1 MPPISSEVL
10 SLGRLI
16 RGEERFTVPRFQR
29 NYAWEEDH
37 VESFWRDIFNIF
49 GDDGAD
55 YFLGA
60 IVITNRGAEGPIV
73 IDGQQRLITTCVLL
87 AALRSVVAE
96 TGQAELV
103 REAVD
108 DILLAGTGGEPRIL
122 LNRVDRI
129 FYDRYVA
136 GEATI
141 GDMTAMRRDDALPMS
156 NRLLADC
163 FCFMHRQLK
172 TFIAEGWTESRL
184 AEAVLKAIDE
194 QIFVIRLDV
203 RSDYDAFV
211 LFETLNDRGLSL
223 SEADL
228 LKNFLLSVAGARF
241 DDTHAD
247 WETIE
252 GYLGGERLLKFVR
265 HHWLSSR
272 GMTSRAGLFADIKRE
287 IGGPGEVAA
296 YTEQLCV
303 ASEYYAALRDPSSRI
318 WAGFG
323 PERRAILVERIQ
335 DLAVLRSE
343 QVFVVLLAGLETDQS
358 SFPELLEMLISFTFR
373 YTTICSFSPSV
384 LLPAFIDAARH
395 IRETGRCDAG
405 DVFDRFLRPLY
416 PSDSQFHSAFS
427 RRTIRNNGLARYI
440 LRRINGHISRESGAG
455 RNAPGTDLEHILP
468 KRFQRNWTVDRKDF
482 PGSPE
487 RYVHRLGNMTLL
499 ATQLNRELGNQPFEA
514 KREVFASEPL
524 EITQMIAEDP
534 RWTAEAIG
542 RRQNWMAGIAI
553 KIWRCP

>member
-16 RGEERFTVPRFQR
+16 RGEEKFTVPRFQR

-49 GDDGAD
+49 GDDSAD

-60 IVITNRGAEGPIV
+60 IVVTDRGVDGPIV

-87 AALRSVVAE
+87 AALRSVLAE
-96 TGQAELV
+96 TGKADLV
-103 REAVD
+103 QEAVAQL
-108 DILLAGTGGEPRIL
+108 LLAETDAQPRIV
-122 LNRVDRI
+122 LNRADRI
-129 FYDRYVA
+129 FYDRYIA
-136 GEATI
+136 GEAPV
-141 GDMTAMRRDDALPMS
+141 DEMMAMRRDDALPLS

-172 TFIAEGWTESRL
+172 TFICDGWSEGRL
-184 AEAVLKAIDE
+184 AEEVLKAIDDK
-194 QIFVIRLDV
+194 IFVIRLDV

-223 SEADL
+223 SESDL
-228 LKNFLLSVAGARF
+228 LKNYLLSVAGERVEE
-241 DDTHAD
+241 THAD

-252 GYLGGERLLKFVR
+252 GNLGGERLLKFVR

-272 GMTSRAGLFADIKRE
+272 GMTSRAGLFPDIKRQ

-303 ASEYYAALRDPSSRI
+303 ASEFYAALRDPGSRV
-318 WAGFG
+318 WAEFG
-323 PERRAILVERIQ
+323 ADRQRLLAERLQE
-335 DLAVLRSE
+335 LSLLRSD
-343 QVFVVLLAGLETDQS
+343 QILVVLLAGLETDREA
-358 SFPELLEMLISFTFR
+358 FAELLDMLINFTFR
-373 YTTICSFSPSV
+373 YTTICSFSPSA

-395 IRETGRCDAG
+395 IRETGSANAKE
-405 DVFDRFLRPLY
+405 VFNRFLRPLY
-416 PSDSQFHSAFS
+416 PTDSQFHSAFS
-427 RRTIRNNGLARYI
+427 RRTIRYNGLVNTQIAQ
-440 LRRINGHISRESGAG
+440 EAG
-455 RNAPGTDLEHILP
+455 KGQAAAGTDLEHILP
-468 KRFQRNWTVDRKDF
+468 KRFQRNWAVDRKDF

-499 ATQLNRELGNQPFEA
+499 ATQLNRELGNQPFEV
-514 KREVFASEPL
+514 KRGVFAGDPL
-524 EITQMIAEDP
+524 EITRMIAEEP

-542 RRQNWMAGIAI
+542 RRQNWMAGVAI
-553 KIWRCP
+553 KIWRCA